1 MLRPENS
8 GTDKDRANGKSP
20 VSNVWSTVLEI
31 ILKYNTVFVFM
42 LMILIASVI
51 SDSFFTERNITN
63 LLRQVSGVAT
73 ITLGM
78 LLVILTA
85 GIDLSVGSVLALASV
100 LSATFSQMMPL
111 PLAIFLTLIVGLV
124 AGAFS
129 GYLVAMRNMAP
140 FVVTLAMLSIGRGLA
155 YMISKGSPIIL
166 SETGQAL
173 KEFGSGYFLQIPYP
187 VYLLLGLFLI
197 VAGVLRYTSFG
208 RIVYGIGSNEAAIR
222 LSGVRVWMYKLSVYA
237 ISGVLAAIAG
247 IISTSRTGVGS
258 PLVGQALELDAIAGV
273 VIGGAALSGGKG
285 TALNTLLGAITLG
298 MIGNV
303 MNLMNV
309 PGYPQQVIKGAI
321 IILAVLAQGF
331 TEKRNT

>member
-1 MLRPENS
+1 MRPENS
-8 GTDKDRANGKSP
+8 GTDKDRANAKSP
-20 VSNVWSTVLEI
+20 VSNVWSSVLEI

-331 TEKRNT
+331 TERRRI